1 MIPFP
6 INEEVV
12 SVAFDVVQE
21 VIEYAQVELE
31 VPKALL
37 ADDGT
42 FPPYDDP
49 KYALLDAYV
58 TEHVYELADN
68 FHSIIKE
75 SNWEPATR

>member
-1 MIPFP
+1 MTPLS

-21 VIEYAQVELE
+21 VIEHAQVELE

-37 ADDGT
+37 DDDGT

-49 KYALLDAYV
+49 KYALLDEYV
-58 TEHVYELADN
+58 TEHVYELASGN
-68 FHSIIKE
+68 FHSTIKE
-75 SNWEPATR
+75 SNWEPAA